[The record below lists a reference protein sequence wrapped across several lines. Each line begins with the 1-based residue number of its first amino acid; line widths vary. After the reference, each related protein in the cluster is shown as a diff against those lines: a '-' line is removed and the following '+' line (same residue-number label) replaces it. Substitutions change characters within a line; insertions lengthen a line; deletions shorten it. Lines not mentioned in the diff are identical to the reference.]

1 MGYQKIY
8 NVELK
13 KYKDINEACN
23 EVIQD
28 FLINAMGRLE
38 LIRKNI
44 NKNSAII
51 EFTKDTDVFI
61 TKLKNSYEIMIIQ
74 D

>member
-1 MGYQKIY
+1 MGFQKIY
-8 NVELK
+8 NVSIN
-13 KYKDINEACN
+13 KYKNISEACN
-23 EVIQD
+23 EFIQD

-61 TKLKNSYEIMIIQ
+61 TKLKDSYEIMIIQ

>member
-1 MGYQKIY
+1 MYQKIY
-8 NVELK
+8 NVNRK
-13 KYKDINEACN
+13 QNEDFKTFCKN
-23 EVIQD
+23 FIQD
-28 FLINAMGRLE
+28 FLINSMGRLE
-38 LIRKNI
+38 LVKKSI

-61 TKLKNSYEIMIIQ
+61 TKLVDNYEIMIIQ